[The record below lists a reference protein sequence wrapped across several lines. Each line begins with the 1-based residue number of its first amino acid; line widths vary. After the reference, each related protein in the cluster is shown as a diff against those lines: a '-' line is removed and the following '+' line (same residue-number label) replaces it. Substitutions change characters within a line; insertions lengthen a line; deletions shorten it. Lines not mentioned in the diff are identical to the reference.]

1 MDMLT
6 ARSVFLTTANLQVVD
21 LIGKIICFLFWH
33 FIETRMKSGVF
44 CQLERLSTKLSTRFV
59 DS

>member
-1 MDMLT
+1 MLT
-6 ARSVFLTTANLQVVD
+6 GHSVFLTMLILQVID
-21 LIGKIICFLFWH
+21 LIGKIFCFLFWH

-44 CQLERLSTKLSTRFV
+44 NPRAALSTKLSTGFV